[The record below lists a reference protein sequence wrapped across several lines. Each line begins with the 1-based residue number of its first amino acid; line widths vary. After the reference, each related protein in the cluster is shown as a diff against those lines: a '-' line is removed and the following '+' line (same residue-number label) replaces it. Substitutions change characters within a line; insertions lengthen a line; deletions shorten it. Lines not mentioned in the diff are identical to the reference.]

1 MMSLGRDLTRSLLT
15 NFTWAPCYC
24 LARTAPRTC
33 ISCLISTSLECITKY
48 DSPKDPT
55 MVSLEVFI
63 IPVDDIDIITVDFN
77 ALKEKEHVNIY
88 NDNDL
93 EGVAAATSEDE
104 MDEVTSRKPR
114 R

>member
-63 IPVDDIDIITVDFN
+63 ILVDDIDTITVDFN
-77 ALKEKEHVNIY
+77 ALKENEHVNIY

>member
-1 MMSLGRDLTRSLLT
+1 
-15 NFTWAPCYC
+15 
-24 LARTAPRTC
+24 
-33 ISCLISTSLECITKY
+33 
-48 DSPKDPT
+48 

-104 MDEVTSRKPR
+104 MDKVTSRKPR

>member
-1 MMSLGRDLTRSLLT
+1 MMSLGRDLTRGLLI

-55 MVSLEVFI
+55 IVSLEFFI

>member
-1 MMSLGRDLTRSLLT
+1 
-15 NFTWAPCYC
+15 
-24 LARTAPRTC
+24 
-33 ISCLISTSLECITKY
+33 
-48 DSPKDPT
+48 

-88 NDNDL
+88 NDNDMV
-93 EGVAAATSEDE
+93 GVAAATSTDE
-104 MDEVTSRKPR
+104 MGTMYGSNPR

>member
-1 MMSLGRDLTRSLLT
+1 M
-15 NFTWAPCYC
+15 
-24 LARTAPRTC
+24 
-33 ISCLISTSLECITKY
+33 ISTSLESITKY

-63 IPVDDIDIITVDFN
+63 IPVDLDIITVDFN